1 MASGRCRLHSGD
13 HSSRE
18 VGYAWLQRRNSQW
31 QRLQAHSE
39 RALNTIAASR
49 EKREATVA
57 LFGGRWEADLKLW
70 DDINGHCGLGVVGSI
85 TSRYGEGPAL
95 PLARTRWC
103 YRRGG
108 GKWSPFS
115 ASHDAMLEET
125 FRALLVSAATKA
137 AVQHQGSLAQRVVSS
152 VVEVK
157 TADEGAY
164 TVTLECD
171 VRSGSVDAWMKAE
184 DGGWVSRACYISRG
198 WAGERL
204 PQLSAEELAVEQAP
218 CSALVLVIHGAGES
232 FWRRRPGRLRGLCE
246 SVGKLRANAAAA
258 VAQGMKQQGTP
269 ARRVEFLGIEW
280 SQAIRG
286 RRREGR
292 DESRASSLLD
302 PTSRLSRVSL
312 ASVPLLREFANEVI
326 LDVLFYEQAA
336 HRQRIQRAVLDGIRA
351 LVVEWHRS
359 GAPRACA
366 PPAVRPTRRLR
377 RRRHNP
383 SFAADG
389 GRVVLL
395 GHSLGALIC
404 FDLLTLGA
412 VHSPLQGS
420 PSAFFALGSPIGC
433 FVSLRGAALGRS
445 FELPHCPRVYN
456 LFHPHDPVAYRLEP
470 LLVEQYS
477 SEEADGEDEKDDG
490 EEGPAGEDRADEA
503 EELAGSAVAESDP
516 WNVDELERAQQAC
529 SSAMGCECAWGGRG
543 EGWSPGLT
551 DSDGGASGVD
561 VRRVAVQAVDYEED
575 WSTDQPAAAPAIA
588 EVESSPVEP
597 DVAGV
602 LPPAVVPFSG
612 VSRVESLKQAVSSVS
627 SVSASDVARSV
638 SSWLGFSKAKEEE
651 ELGDLREIE
660 ASREAAVAKEA
671 TSSDHIRYT
680 MNEGG
685 RVDYVLQSS
694 KVEVANEYISA
705 LKAHSSYWSHPD
717 VAAFVVKEIFAL
729 NQSTASALPADRKQG
744 PSEEEENDDSAT

>member
-115 ASHDAMLEET
+115 ASHDALLEET

-351 LVVEWHRS
+351 LVVEWHR
-359 GAPRACA
+359 
-366 PPAVRPTRRLR
+366 
-377 RRRHNP
+377 HNP

-395 GHSLGALIC
+395 GHSLGALTTHRAGHAPPFMPPDERLLNASAHAAHLHLYLHPVTAPYTCTTKPTYTYTLYLHPIPTIQTYTYTYTSSRSALRRAAPLVCAGALIC

-420 PSAFFALGSPIGC
+420 CDQTLLRSAQLPSSDVRSPLAHRLT
-433 FVSLRGAALGRS
+433 LRLLRPW
-445 FELPHCPRVYN
+445 FP
-456 LFHPHDPVAYRLEP
+456 YRLLR
-470 LLVEQYS
+470 LLARRS
-477 SEEADGEDEKDDG
+477 SR
-490 EEGPAGEDRADEA
+490 PF
-503 EELAGSAVAESDP
+503 
-516 WNVDELERAQQAC
+516 
-529 SSAMGCECAWGGRG
+529 
-543 EGWSPGLT
+543 
-551 DSDGGASGVD
+551 
-561 VRRVAVQAVDYEED
+561 VR
-575 WSTDQPAAAPAIA
+575 AAPLPA
-588 EVESSPVEP
+588 SLQP
-597 DVAGV
+597 
-602 LPPAVVPFSG
+602 LPPA
-612 VSRVESLKQAVSSVS
+612 
-627 SVSASDVARSV
+627 
-638 SSWLGFSKAKEEE
+638 
-651 ELGDLREIE
+651 
-660 ASREAAVAKEA
+660 
-671 TSSDHIRYT
+671 
-680 MNEGG
+680 
-685 RVDYVLQSS
+685 
-694 KVEVANEYISA
+694 
-705 LKAHSSYWSHPD
+705 
-717 VAAFVVKEIFAL
+717 
-729 NQSTASALPADRKQG
+729 
-744 PSEEEENDDSAT
+744 

>member
-115 ASHDAMLEET
+115 ASHDALLEET

-351 LVVEWHRS
+351 LVVEWHR
-359 GAPRACA
+359 
-366 PPAVRPTRRLR
+366 
-377 RRRHNP
+377 HNP

-490 EEGPAGEDRADEA
+490 EEGPAGEDRADET

-516 WNVDELERAQQAC
+516 WNVDELERAQ
-529 SSAMGCECAWGGRG
+529 
-543 EGWSPGLT
+543 
-551 DSDGGASGVD
+551 
-561 VRRVAVQAVDYEED
+561 QAVDYEED

-660 ASREAAVAKEA
+660 ASRAVAKEA